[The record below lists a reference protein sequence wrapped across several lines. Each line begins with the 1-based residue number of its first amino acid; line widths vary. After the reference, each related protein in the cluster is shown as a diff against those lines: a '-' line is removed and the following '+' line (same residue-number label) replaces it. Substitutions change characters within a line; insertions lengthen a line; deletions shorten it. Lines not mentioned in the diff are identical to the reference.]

1 MAAIATDDCNSW
13 TGLVQE
19 MENKVA
25 KEHYVQ
31 HHMHFGP
38 DFEQTPL
45 SLSCVECQGTGSFL
59 SSGWTARTG

>member
-45 SLSCVECQGTGSFL
+45 SLSCGM
-59 SSGWTARTG
+59 SGHRLLPKFRVDC